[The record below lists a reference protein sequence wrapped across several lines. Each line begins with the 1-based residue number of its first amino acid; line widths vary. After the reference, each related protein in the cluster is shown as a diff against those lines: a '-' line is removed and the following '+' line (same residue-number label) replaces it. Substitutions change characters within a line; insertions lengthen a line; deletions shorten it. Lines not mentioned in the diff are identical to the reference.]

1 MMTTVSRK
9 KPPKRSPERLLIL
22 TTALGLL
29 VYLVV
34 DGTLRNELDRIYVIG
49 LLVAIIGYFVK
60 ELTDTEPDDEDDEP
74 L

>member
-1 MMTTVSRK
+1 MTVARK
-9 KPPKRSPERLLIL
+9 KPAKRRSPERLIILI
-22 TTALGLL
+22 TALGLV

-34 DGTLRNELDRIYVIG
+34 DGTIKNEIDRIYVIG

-60 ELTDTEPDDEDDEP
+60 DLTDNDDSDEDER